1 MIMGLGCLSENWEI
15 QVRRDQCVEYFEGTL
30 VIQISINKSKP
41 ARLNNIGKI
50 RDTSDIESK
59 YIQLTTFEPFLGFL
73 IEFYQ

>member
-41 ARLNNIGKI
+41 ARLNMSPYQRGF
-50 RDTSDIESK
+50 TS
-59 YIQLTTFEPFLGFL
+59 LN
-73 IEFYQ
+73 